1 MSKKKY
7 IRASVSLVRDIKKLS
22 SGQLPSTTF
31 IFMLSQTLK
40 YAYFPGCVAQGACGE
55 LYQSTQALTQA
66 LGIEL
71 IELKKAACCGS
82 GTFKEDSQLLED
94 TVNARNI
101 ALAEALNLPLLTHCS
116 TCQGVIGRVNDRL
129 QDFHGSHPEYVEQVN
144 GLLKKEGCLP
154 YRGTTEVKHL
164 LYALV
169 RDYGLEKIAQRVTR
183 KLSGLKCAA
192 FYGCYLLRAQKSLAD
207 EDPYNP
213 QAMENIFEAV
223 GATPIYYPGRT
234 QCCGWPLSSYA
245 TTQSFQ
251 MAGMHI
257 QEALAVGADC
267 LVTPCPLCH
276 LNLDSRQPEV
286 EKVIGTKLGLPV
298 LHLPQLIALALGV
311 SPKELGL
318 DRHIVST
325 KPVLAKLG
333 F

>member
-1 MSKKKY
+1 
-7 IRASVSLVRDIKKLS
+7 
-22 SGQLPSTTF
+22 
-31 IFMLSQTLK
+31 MLSQTLK
-40 YAYFPGCVAQGACGE
+40 YAYYPGCVAQGACRE
-55 LYQSTQALTQA
+55 LYLSTQSLTQA

-101 ALAEALNLPLLTHCS
+101 ALAEELNLPLLTHCS
-116 TCQGVIGRVNDRL
+116 TCQGVIGHVDQRL
-129 QDFHGSHPEYVEQVN
+129 KESQSTDPAYLNQVN
-144 GLLKKEGCLP
+144 GLLAKEGCSP
-154 YRGTTEVKHL
+154 YRGRTEVKHL

-169 RDYGLEKIAQRVTR
+169 TDYGLEKISQRVTR
-183 KLSGLKCAA
+183 KLSGIKCAA
-192 FYGCYLLRAQKSLAD
+192 FYGCYLLRAQKSMPYD
-207 EDPYNP
+207 DPFQP
-213 QAMENIFEAV
+213 EAVENVFRAV
-223 GATPIYYPGRT
+223 GATPIYYRGRT

-245 TTQSFQ
+245 TTESFK

-257 QEALAVGADC
+257 QEALAAGADC
-267 LVTPCPLCH
+267 IVTPCPLCH

-286 EKVIGTKLGLPV
+286 EKVIEKRLGLPV

-318 DRHIVST
+318 ERHIVST
-325 KPVLAKLG
+325 KPLLEKLG